1 MPNHPKKP
9 EIKLNMELS
18 LKEAN
23 LIKKIREVNESG
35 EFLLVIKSGEVE
47 KIKYS
52 TVFYFM
58 SGRESMDI
66 DKLSI
71 LIKEKVPFGEVNVL
85 TRFGKPYAISAT
97 INYDDLSSGL

>member
-1 MPNHPKKP
+1 
-9 EIKLNMELS
+9 MELS

-23 LIKKIREVNESG
+23 LIKKIRNVSESG
-35 EFLLVIKSGEVE
+35 EFLVVIKSGEVE

-58 SGRESMDI
+58 AGKESMDI
-66 DKLSI
+66 HRLAE
-71 LIKEKVPFGEVNVL
+71 LIEEKVPFGEISVL

-97 INYDDLSSGL
+97 VNYDDLSSGL